1 MIDVHLI
8 RCFEGPRHTRLERIW
23 GILGEVYKDRATV
36 WIHDN
41 LELAPHAEML
51 KKIWTFACEKDQD
64 QVLVT
69 EFDFLP
75 DPAWLDSWAP
85 GIEAAEYC
93 TRNEYTRRI
102 VQHGRAGPWWLRLH
116 VQRGVDRAKLE
127 NSFRASGPFTDPCG
141 ELVQEAR
148 RNGIGVRLLAGV
160 DDYPR
165 SYGVNYP
172 GRGLHLFW
180 SRHYH
185 DDPYMVVG
193 GVLLGEMQRKV
204 DKVVAEYEETFE
216 KCHRLA

>member
-36 WIHDN
+36 WVHEN
-41 LELAPHAEML
+41 KEKAPHAVML
-51 KKIWTFACEKDQD
+51 ERIWKFACEKDQEK
-64 QVLVT
+64 VLVT

-75 DPAWLDSWAP
+75 DPGWLDAWEP
-85 GIEAAEYC
+85 GITTAEYC

-102 VQHGRAGPWWLRLH
+102 VQHGRAAPWLMRLH
-116 VQRGVDRAKLE
+116 VLRADRGKLE
-127 NSFRASGPFTDPCG
+127 NSFRASGPFADPCG

-148 RNGIGVRLLAGV
+148 GNGIEVRLLAGV

-165 SYGVNYP
+165 SYGVGYP
-172 GRGLHLFW
+172 GHGLHLFW

-185 DDPYMVVG
+185 DDPATIVA

-204 DKVVAEYEETFE
+204 DKVVAAYEETFE
-216 KCHRLA
+216 KCHRSA